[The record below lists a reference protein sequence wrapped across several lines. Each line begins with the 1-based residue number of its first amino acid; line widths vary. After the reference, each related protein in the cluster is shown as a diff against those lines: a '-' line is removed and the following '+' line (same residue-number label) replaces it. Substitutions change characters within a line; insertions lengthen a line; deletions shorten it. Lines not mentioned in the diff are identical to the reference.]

1 MPCSL
6 KKTSTTLQP
15 STATSLITRPMI
27 SLKKDSKPS
36 RFRAFVQKEFRHILR
51 DRRTLLILFGMPI
64 MQVLL
69 FGFVLTN
76 EIKNA
81 AIAVLDPSKD
91 AESIALTNK
100 LVSSGYFRIEKTLG
114 SPAEIDAAFRTG
126 KIKMALVFPSDFAAQ
141 LQTANP
147 AESGQASQQPA
158 TLQLIGDASDPNT
171 AATLVNYA
179 SAIIAD
185 YQQEKLLASGIVH
198 SSSFIVTQTRMR
210 YNPEQKGV
218 FNFVPGVMTLIL
230 MLVSAMMTSITIARE
245 KELGTME
252 VLLVSPLQPIQ
263 IILGKTAPYLV
274 LTLLNALVVV
284 LLGIFVFG
292 MPMHGSVILLAAEC
306 VLYMFVALSLGI
318 FISTRAKDQMTAMFM
333 SALGLMM
340 PTMLLSGFIFPRESM
355 PQVLQWIGSA
365 IPATW
370 FNPIIKGIMIKGVGL
385 EVLWKHTLVLGAM
398 ALFFLGLSLKNFKD
412 RL

>member
-1 MPCSL
+1 MN
-6 KKTSTTLQP
+6 
-15 STATSLITRPMI
+15 
-27 SLKKDSKPS
+27 
-36 RFRAFVQKEFRHILR
+36 RFSAFIKKEFRHILR
-51 DRRTLLILFGMPI
+51 DRRTLLILFGMPV

-91 AESIALTNK
+91 SESIALVNK
-100 LVSSGYFRIEKTLG
+100 LTSSGYFKLEKNLT
-114 SPAEIDAAFRTG
+114 SAEDLEPAFRTG
-126 KIKMALVFPSDFAAQ
+126 KIKMAVVFPDNFSQ
-141 LQTANP
+141 KLQTGEA
-147 AESGQASQQPA
+147 Q
-158 TLQLIGDASDPNT
+158 LQLIGDASDPNT
-171 AATLVNYA
+171 ATTLVNYA
-179 SAIIAD
+179 NAIIAD
-185 YQQEKLLASGIVH
+185 FQQEKAKASDITHNSPLITVQ
-198 SSSFIVTQTRMR
+198 SRMR

-252 VLLVSPLQPIQ
+252 VLLVSPLKPIQ
-263 IILGKTAPYLV
+263 IILGKTAPYLALSFV
-274 LTLLNALVVV
+274 NAVVVV
-284 LLGIFVFG
+284 LLGIVVFG
-292 MPMHGSVILLAAEC
+292 MPMSGSVLLLAAEC
-306 VLYMFVALSLGI
+306 LLYMFVALSLGI

-355 PQVLQWIGSA
+355 PLPLQVIGTA

-370 FNPIIKGIMIKGVGL
+370 FNPIVKGIMIKGVGL
-385 EVLWKHTLVLGAM
+385 EVLWKETLVLGGM
-398 ALFFLGLSLKNFKD
+398 AVFFLGLSMKNFKD
-412 RL
+412 RLS

>member
-1 MPCSL
+1 MN
-6 KKTSTTLQP
+6 
-15 STATSLITRPMI
+15 
-27 SLKKDSKPS
+27 
-36 RFRAFVQKEFRHILR
+36 RFAAFIKKEFRHILR
-51 DRRTLLILFGMPI
+51 DRRTLLILFGMPVTL
-64 MQVLL
+64 VLL

-81 AIAVLDPSKD
+81 AVAVLDPSKD

-100 LVSSGYFRIEKTLG
+100 LASSGYFRVEKKLTSADELD
-114 SPAEIDAAFRTG
+114 PAFRTG
-126 KIKMALVFPSDFAAQ
+126 RIKMAIVFPDNFAQ
-141 LQTANP
+141 KLQTGEA
-147 AESGQASQQPA
+147 Q
-158 TLQLIGDASDPNT
+158 LQLIGDASDPNT
-171 AATLVNYA
+171 ATTLINYA
-179 SAIIAD
+179 NAIVAD
-185 YQQEKLLASGIVH
+185 YQQGTSTVNNPQSPIIITE
-198 SSSFIVTQTRMR
+198 TRMR
-210 YNPEQKGV
+210 YNPEQKAV

-252 VLLVSPLQPIQ
+252 VLLVSPLKPIQ

-274 LTLLNALVVV
+274 LTVLNAAVVV
-284 LLGIFVFG
+284 LLGLFVFG
-292 MPMHGSVILLAAEC
+292 MPMHGSVLLLAAEC

-318 FISTRAKDQMTAMFM
+318 LISTKAKDQMTAMFM

-355 PQVLQWIGSA
+355 PWLLQVIGTV

-370 FNPIIKGIMIKGVGL
+370 FNAVIKGIMIKGVGL
-385 EVLWKHTLVLGAM
+385 DVLWKETLVLGGM
-398 ALFFLGLSLKNFKD
+398 ALFFLAMSMKNFKD

>member
-1 MPCSL
+1 MN
-6 KKTSTTLQP
+6 
-15 STATSLITRPMI
+15 
-27 SLKKDSKPS
+27 
-36 RFRAFVQKEFRHILR
+36 RFSAFVQKEFRHILR

-64 MQVLL
+64 AQVLL

-81 AIAVLDPSKD
+81 NIAILDASKD
-91 AESIALTNK
+91 TESTALTNK
-100 LVSSGYFRIEKTLG
+100 LLSSGYFHLESML
-114 SPAEIDAAFRTG
+114 DAPVELDPVFRNGT
-126 KIKMALVFPSDFAAQ
+126 IKMAIVFPPDFATQ
-141 LQTANP
+141 LQAGTA
-147 AESGQASQQPA
+147 S
-158 TLQLIGDASDPNT
+158 LQLIGDASDPNT
-171 AATLVNYA
+171 ATTLINYA
-179 SAIIAD
+179 NAIIGD
-185 YQQEKLLASGIVH
+185 FQQDKAIAAGAFNQAPRMVVE
-198 SSSFIVTQTRMR
+198 TRMR

-274 LTLLNALVVV
+274 LTLLNALIVI

-292 MPMHGSVILLAAEC
+292 MPMRGSIGLLAFEC

-318 FISTRAKDQMTAMFM
+318 FISTKAKDQMTAMFL

-355 PQVLQWIGSA
+355 PIPLQIIGNA

-385 EVLWKHTLVLGAM
+385 DVLWKQTLILGGM
-398 ALFFLGLSLKNFKD
+398 ALFFLGLSLRNFKD

>member
-1 MPCSL
+1 MN
-6 KKTSTTLQP
+6 
-15 STATSLITRPMI
+15 I
-27 SLKKDSKPS
+27 SIKGSNLN
-36 RFRAFVQKEFRHILR
+36 RFSAFIKKEFRHILR
-51 DRRTLLILFGMPI
+51 DRRTLLILFGMPV

-81 AIAVLDPSKD
+81 AVAVLDPSKD

-100 LVSSGYFRIEKTLG
+100 LTSSDYFRLEKNLA
-114 SPAEIDAAFRTG
+114 SADELDPAFRSG
-126 KIKMALVFPSDFAAQ
+126 KIKMAVVFPDNFAQ
-141 LQTANP
+141 KLQTGEA
-147 AESGQASQQPA
+147 Q
-158 TLQLIGDASDPNT
+158 LQLIGDASDPNT
-171 AATLVNYA
+171 ATTLINYA
-179 SAIIAD
+179 NAIIGDWQTSRNAD
-185 YQQEKLLASGIVH
+185 GLSALPLIITE
-198 SSSFIVTQTRMR
+198 TRMR
-210 YNPEQKGV
+210 YNPEQKAV

-230 MLVSAMMTSITIARE
+230 MLVAAMMTSITIARE

-252 VLLVSPLQPIQ
+252 VLLVSPLKPIQ

-274 LTLLNALVVV
+274 LTVLNATVVV
-284 LLGIFVFG
+284 LLGLFVFG
-292 MPMHGSVILLAAEC
+292 MPMHGSILLLAAEC

-318 FISTRAKDQMTAMFM
+318 FISTKAKDQMTAMFM

-355 PQVLQWIGSA
+355 PWPLQVIGTV

-370 FNPIIKGIMIKGVGL
+370 FNTIIKGIMIKGVGL
-385 EVLWKHTLVLGAM
+385 EVLWKQTLILGGM
-398 ALFFLGLSLKNFKD
+398 ALFFLALSIKNFKD